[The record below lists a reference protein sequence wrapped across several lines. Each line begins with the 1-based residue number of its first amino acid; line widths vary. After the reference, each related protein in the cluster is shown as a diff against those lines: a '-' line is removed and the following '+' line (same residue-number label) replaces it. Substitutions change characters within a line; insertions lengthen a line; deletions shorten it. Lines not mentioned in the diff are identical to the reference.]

1 MRILLVDKNLIDPVN
16 HAKWARLSER
26 PGVSLTAVTPERW
39 VENFRPLR
47 FDPARPAAFPIEP
60 LPVVWPGYENRGF
73 YLGGLG
79 GAIRRAMPDILI
91 LFEEPFSLFALQGVT
106 AARRHAPKAR
116 IVLYS
121 YDNLSK
127 GRNFPYRPRQVYA
140 AIERWVMKRAH
151 LLLAAN
157 EEARAQ
163 FAERYPVPVRKL
175 YFGLDLAAFA
185 TPAEPLPRP
194 EGCGFLVGYVGRL
207 LPMKGIDTLIEAL
220 AALPEDVHL
229 SLVGGGPDRERL
241 EALLAGKGLTHRA
254 RIHSAV
260 PSAEVPA
267 RLTGL
272 DALVLPSRTTRAWKE
287 QYGRVLV
294 EAMAAGVPVLGS
306 SSGAIPEVIGDAGIV
321 FPEGDAAD
329 LAHHLARLRSDEAER
344 ARLGDAGR
352 TRKELFTAETFA
364 GNLDAFLREIAAP
377 R

>member
-1 MRILLVDKNLIDPVN
+1 MRIVLVDKNLIDPVN
-16 HAKWARLSER
+16 HAKWARLAAR
-26 PGVSLTAVTPERW
+26 PRVSLSAVTPERW

-47 FDPARPAAFPIEP
+47 FDSARPAAFPIEP

-73 YLGGLG
+73 YLRGLG
-79 GAIRRAMPDILI
+79 GVVRRAAPETLI
-91 LFEEPFSLFALQGVT
+91 LFEEPFSLFALQGVL

-127 GRNFPYRPRQVYA
+127 GRNFPYRPRQAYA
-140 AIERWVMKRAH
+140 AIERWVMQRAH
-151 LLLAAN
+151 LLLTAN

-185 TPAEPLPRP
+185 APAEPPPRP
-194 EGCGFLVGYVGRL
+194 EGCDFLVGYVGRL
-207 LPMKGIDTLIEAL
+207 LPMKGIDTLIEAV
-220 AALPEDVHL
+220 ASLPDDVHL

-241 EALLAGKGLTHRA
+241 GALIAERGLTRRA

-272 DALVLPSRTTRAWKE
+272 DALVLPSRTTPGWKE

-294 EAMAAGVPVLGS
+294 EAMAAEVPVLGS

-321 FPEGDAAD
+321 FPEGDAAA
-329 LAHHLARLRSDEAER
+329 LAGHLERLRSDEAER
-344 ARLGDAGR
+344 VRLGHAGGK
-352 TRKELFTAETFA
+352 RKELFTAESFA
-364 GNLDAFLREIAAP
+364 RNLEAFLTEIAAP